1 MYLENTEFHPS
12 LCWTL
17 QRKSQSLQL
26 CNTIYICLP
35 LGKKNQQQ
43 NKREDKKV
51 SADLQHSLK
60 KKKKHPAIVS
70 SCILDEKLQGLIVSG
85 DILGPQ
91 DGQKYSQIQ

>member
-35 LGKKNQQQ
+35 LGKKPTTKQ
-43 NKREDKKV
+43 KRGQESISRPAAQFK
-51 SADLQHSLK
+51 K

-70 SCILDEKLQGLIVSG
+70 SCILDDKLQGLIVSG